1 MITMEKPDLNKPAF
15 KVFPGIAKDIVLG
28 KCPTC
33 QKEIKD
39 VGFRDPLSRKE
50 YGISG
55 ICQECQDKTF
65 S

>member
-1 MITMEKPDLNKPAF
+1 MKEVTGVAREI
-15 KVFPGIAKDIVLG
+15 ILG

-39 VGFRDPLSRKE
+39 DGFRDTLSRKE

-55 ICQECQDKTF
+55 MCQECQDKTF
-65 S
+65 A